1 MYTTT
6 SNTSTPPWPQSGGSL
21 SLLWISREHLVAS
34 PCFRPYSVTRTNQ
47 AWFVPYVWVIE
58 TGLSG
63 QWSVNPALYCTQW
76 HKNSRKNK
84 RRTSSNGRGKQTAD
98 LVRLANGQ
106 LTEYALYGLNN
117 RWGTDTACYKVRDTT
132 RSESQDCPVPVPAE
146 AKEARRG
153 RRGTRHC
160 LLTVPSGPQQSHFSG
175 FKIALWSEACD
186 HAWVDSQEFVG
197 IHTVYV
203 RLFVVRFLKTHSFF
217 SQIFCFRFFL

>member
-1 MYTTT
+1 M
-6 SNTSTPPWPQSGGSL
+6 
-21 SLLWISREHLVAS
+21 
-34 PCFRPYSVTRTNQ
+34 
-47 AWFVPYVWVIE
+47 
-58 TGLSG
+58 
-63 QWSVNPALYCTQW
+63 
-76 HKNSRKNK
+76 
-84 RRTSSNGRGKQTAD
+84 
-98 LVRLANGQ
+98 
-106 LTEYALYGLNN
+106 
-117 RWGTDTACYKVRDTT
+117 
-132 RSESQDCPVPVPAE
+132 PVPAE

-217 SQIFCFRFFL
+217 LRFFASDFSCRFFMLQIFSSDFSLRFFSQIFSQIFLQIFPQIFSSDFSLRFFLRFFGTDFFFRFF